1 MLPDWFIAAFS
12 LMLLGHQRGDVA
24 VLAIDT
30 AQSVELRAGCAPD
43 TSRRPLLDRFQV
55 LCRIEDRLPVLV
67 DRFKNCGETQKL
79 SERLVS
85 AKTSI
90 SRADVDDSRN
100 ED

>member
-1 MLPDWFIAAFS
+1 MLEFCGLEKMIGAHHRS
-12 LMLLGHQRGDVA
+12 SSNHS
-24 VLAIDT
+24 T
-30 AQSVELRAGCAPD
+30 Y
-43 TSRRPLLDRFQV
+43 
-55 LCRIEDRLPVLV
+55 

-90 SRADVDDSRN
+90 SRADVDGSRN

>member
-1 MLPDWFIAAFS
+1 MFEFCGLEKMIGAHHRS
-12 LMLLGHQRGDVA
+12 SSNHS
-24 VLAIDT
+24 T
-30 AQSVELRAGCAPD
+30 Y
-43 TSRRPLLDRFQV
+43 
-55 LCRIEDRLPVLV
+55 

-90 SRADVDDSRN
+90 SRADVDGSRN